1 MGLFKEHATFGQCI
15 YVWCLRLWMPSEA
28 TDPVVEVIDGDEQDV
43 RSFSRKAT
51 DCRCHENAK
60 GQKSRLVKSC
70 GHT

>member
-1 MGLFKEHATFGQCI
+1 MGLFKEHPSCGEGIDVRCLGLRMAT
-15 YVWCLRLWMPSEA
+15 EA

-51 DCRCHENAK
+51 DCRCKENAK
-60 GQKSRLVKSC
+60 AQKSRLVKSC

>member
-1 MGLFKEHATFGQCI
+1 MGLFKEHAPFGQCI
-15 YVWCLRLWMPSEA
+15 YIWCLGLRMTTEA

-51 DCRCHENAK
+51 DCRCKENAK
-60 GQKSRLVKSC
+60 AQKSRLVKSC